1 MEFEEI
7 ISSSGKSYYINI
19 ITGETQWGSNNFFN
33 TKIPLPKGYICLIS
47 NGEYVYKYIGN
58 GKKSELTSYSYAP
71 TYLDTESEKIIK
83 DTYKNLEDLRTQPA
97 KDEICRRIELFK
109 NVANLLKCTP
119 ESIIDES
126 LEFLAGKAKVL
137 PQTIIEYIETTENE
151 ELGENAS
158 VTAFQTISQ
167 TDPLLD
173 SYKFV

>member
-97 KDEICRRIELFK
+97 KDEICRRIEL
-109 NVANLLKCTP
+109 LKT
-119 ESIIDES
+119 
-126 LEFLAGKAKVL
+126 
-137 PQTIIEYIETTENE
+137 
-151 ELGENAS
+151 
-158 VTAFQTISQ
+158 
-167 TDPLLD
+167 
-173 SYKFV
+173 